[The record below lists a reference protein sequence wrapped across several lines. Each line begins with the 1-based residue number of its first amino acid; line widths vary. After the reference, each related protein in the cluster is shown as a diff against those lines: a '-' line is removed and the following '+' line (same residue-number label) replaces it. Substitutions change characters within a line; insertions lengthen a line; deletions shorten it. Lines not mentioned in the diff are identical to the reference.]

1 MFIPISNNDPRPLYE
16 QISEGIKTKILRG
29 ELMPGDALPSIRQLA
44 QDLKTSV
51 ITTKRAYFELEQQ
64 KLIVMRP
71 GKGSFVADYDVD
83 EITSLSLRK
92 IQQQMR
98 EIVDEAK
105 RTGVLRE
112 DLENIFYKILEEE
125 YCGR

>member
-29 ELMPGDALPSIRQLA
+29 ELVPGDALPSIRQLA

-64 KLIVMRP
+64 KLIVTRP
-71 GKGSFVADYDVD
+71 GKGSFVADYDMD
-83 EITSLSLRK
+83 EIASLSLHK
-92 IQQQMR
+92 IQQQLR
-98 EIVDEAK
+98 EIVVEAEK
-105 RTGVLRE
+105 TGVLRK

>member
-1 MFIPISNNDPRPLYE
+1 MFIPISNNNPRPLYE

-64 KLIVMRP
+64 KLIVTRP

-105 RTGVLRE
+105 RTGVLRK

-125 YCGR
+125 Y

>member
-1 MFIPISNNDPRPLYE
+1 MFIPISNNNPRPLYE

>member
-1 MFIPISNNDPRPLYE
+1 MFIPISNNNPRPLYE

-64 KLIVMRP
+64 KLIVTRP